1 MLTPCLLSLLAKTIF
16 QRRVINDLLPSVPS
30 SRSIAVEAHEYYICW
45 TSGTRWMTRMSHW
58 KSSQMWTMNQYTDVS
73 YEATDLRQ
81 TKHLRLSVF
90 QKNTTIWQ
98 PNTTSGTFASGTRSN
113 NDLLFNS
120 IFIHVNPWI
129 VARTSDSLSN
139 HYTKLLQVIQIP
151 SVVTHNQ
158 WTWSFRK
165 RIM

>member
-1 MLTPCLLSLLAKTIF
+1 
-16 QRRVINDLLPSVPS
+16 
-30 SRSIAVEAHEYYICW
+30 
-45 TSGTRWMTRMSHW
+45 MSHST
-58 KSSQMWTMNQYTDVS
+58 SSQLWTMNQDTS
-73 YEATDLRQ
+73 LTYEATDLRQ

-90 QKNTTIWQ
+90 HKNTIIWQ

-120 IFIHVNPWI
+120 IFIHVNPSR

-165 RIM
+165 RIMQPTMNLEPGNFVIMMHWREERSIGYCCAVRLGTPSRDRIVILRNGIWV